1 MVHFKCRGYGESI
14 ANLAAVGLSKSDL
27 DAQSPAHV
35 AFIPFCFKITLV
47 AKTLSISV
55 GGHVWFV

>member
-1 MVHFKCRGYGESI
+1 MVHFKCRGNGESI
-14 ANLAAVGLSKSDL
+14 AYSASVALSKSDL

>member
-1 MVHFKCRGYGESI
+1 MVHFKCRRNWKSI
-14 ANLAAVGLSKSDL
+14 TYLATVGLSISDL